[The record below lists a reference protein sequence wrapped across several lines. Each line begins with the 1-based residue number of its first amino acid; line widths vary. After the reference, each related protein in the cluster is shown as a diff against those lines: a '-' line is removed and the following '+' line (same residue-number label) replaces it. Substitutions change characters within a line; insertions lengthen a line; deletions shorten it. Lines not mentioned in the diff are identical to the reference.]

1 MAPSLLAEEDTEH
14 LANFWPSSARNGWR
28 IACGRTGGI
37 TPTHRLTTQRFL
49 PVTLDESAQSLATE
63 PRKAQMNDDP
73 SGPSHSTPTAQAVP
87 ALPAHETTLRY
98 WFRCSGLSK
107 TALAKAITTLAIQR
121 GHHQVRPDA
130 SRVRR
135 WIEDG
140 ERPRNPVPVLLA
152 QVLSERV
159 GYPLTAEDLGLG
171 DPTPD
176 DTRYCGPHEVLDG
189 IQTVTSA
196 SLAHGH
202 HNTAIKAKNSAPDL
216 DTETDA
222 ARLLSALESWAY
234 TPSRPLPALL
244 GSYSSLGTQDVA
256 RLATFT
262 ATFRKLDNRYGGAS
276 MLYSAT
282 AHLADTV
289 RLLRGGTYHETVG
302 RQLYA
307 ELADLA
313 GVVGWASHDAGNYP
327 AAVRYLTLA
336 VHAAREGHDRSLT
349 AHLLQCLAR
358 IWGYLGKPAPAR
370 DYVALALYGARN
382 VASPVL
388 RAGLHALD
396 ARFAALL
403 GNERESLRAVHN
415 ALETFADGSNQD
427 TPAYAAYLDY
437 PELASTLGE
446 VLLFLARKT
455 GNQAHASTALGL
467 LSEASQGRAELSVRS
482 RVFDAIGLAR
492 AQLTVGELDAAY
504 HNGLHALQIG
514 TSLTSTRVRKRYHD
528 LARETQT
535 HADIHLAN
543 LRKRLLIAA
552 TPGPREL

>member
-1 MAPSLLAEEDTEH
+1 MEET
-14 LANFWPSSARNGWR
+14 
-28 IACGRTGGI
+28 
-37 TPTHRLTTQRFL
+37 
-49 PVTLDESAQSLATE
+49 
-63 PRKAQMNDDP
+63 
-73 SGPSHSTPTAQAVP
+73 SGPPPSTPPAQAVS
-87 ALPAHETTLRY
+87 ALPAHETALRY
-98 WFRCSGLSK
+98 WFRCSRLSK
-107 TALAKAITTLAIQR
+107 TALAKAVTTLAIQH
-121 GHHQVRPDA
+121 GHRQIRPDA

-135 WIEDG
+135 WIENG
-140 ERPRNPVPVLLA
+140 ERPRNPVPELLA

-189 IQTVTSA
+189 IQTATSA
-196 SLAHGH
+196 SLTHGP
-202 HNTAIKAKNSAPDL
+202 HNTAAKADNPTPDPDAEP
-216 DTETDA
+216 DT

-234 TPSRPLPALL
+234 TPSQPLPALR
-244 GSYSSLGTQDVA
+244 GSSSSLGARDVA

-262 ATFRKLDNRYGGAS
+262 ATFRELDNRYGGAS

-289 RLLRGGTYHETVG
+289 RLLRAGTYHEKAG
-302 RQLYA
+302 RQLHA

-358 IWGYLGKPAPAR
+358 IWGYLGNPTHAR
-370 DYVALALYGARN
+370 DCIALALYGARN
-382 VASPVL
+382 TTSPVL

-403 GNERESLRAVHN
+403 NDERESLRAVQN
-415 ALETFADGSNQD
+415 AREIFADGSNQD
-427 TPAYAAYLDY
+427 TPSYAAYLDY

-455 GNQAHASTALGL
+455 GNQAHASTAIGL
-467 LSEASQGRAELSVRS
+467 LSEANQGRAECKVRS
-482 RVFDAIGLAR
+482 RVFDAIALAR
-492 AQLTVGELDAAY
+492 AQLVVGELDAAY

-514 TSLTSTRVRKRYHD
+514 TSLTSTRVHKRYHD
-528 LARETQT
+528 LARETQAHT
-535 HADIHLAN
+535 DIHLTN
-543 LRKRLLIAA
+543 LREHLLIAA
-552 TPGPREL
+552 TPPHGGGCGSVK